1 MVSPVNMH
9 HGFVPQFAVYKV
21 DVHTV
26 LQMPH
31 EIIPHL
37 LLGDAKD
44 AEHMSAD
51 IKLVVNCTKN
61 LPFFSPDTQQIRI
74 AVDDIP
80 DDNDAIIRYW
90 RDPALFDSITNHLTQ
105 GHDVLVH
112 CQMGRQRSASTIAA
126 LLVKTFGW
134 SLRDTIALIKT
145 KKRDAFFPDVNFM
158 AALEQF
164 SAGVGC

>member
-1 MVSPVNMH
+1 M
-9 HGFVPQFAVYKV
+9 K
-21 DVHTV
+21 
-26 LQMPH
+26 MPH

-61 LPFFSPDTQQIRI
+61 LPFYSPDTQQIRI
-74 AVDDIP
+74 AVDDSP
-80 DDNDAIIRYW
+80 DDGDAIIRYW
-90 RDPALFDSITNHLTQ
+90 KDPALFETITNHIMQ

-126 LLVKTFGW
+126 LLIKTCGW
-134 SLRDTIALIKT
+134 SLRDTIAFIKT

-158 AALEQF
+158 AALTQF
-164 SAGVGC
+164 TSFSVSVGVWGNTTCLRARP